1 MTAQSHICF
10 ATIAM
15 KAVATKAVG
24 LPAVTSGPRFP
35 RHFQTF
41 SFQQFQTV
49 VRKKQ
54 AKVVHCSSTPSIF
67 TTMSNHHEPL
77 QSHRAHL
84 DLRLTT
90 LDTLTN
96 DLSRSVDRGFGWH
109 QEQIKKQTQ
118 GLKRTD
124 CWGGRVDFSA
134 KSLLKRWGCQSNS
147 IVVHVTQPLICS
159 ENLTGHVVN

>member
-1 MTAQSHICF
+1 
-10 ATIAM
+10 M
-15 KAVATKAVG
+15 KAVAIKAVG
-24 LPAVTSGPRFP
+24 LPAVTSGSRFP

-54 AKVVHCSSTPSIF
+54 ANVVHCSSTPIIF

-90 LDTLTN
+90 LDTFTN
-96 DLSRSVDRGFGWH
+96 DLSRHVDRGFGWH
-109 QEQIKKQTQ
+109 QERIKKQTQ
-118 GLKRTD
+118 GFKRTG
-124 CWGGRVDFSA
+124 CWGGFVDVSA
-134 KSLLKRWGCQSNS
+134 RSLLKRRGRQSKS
-147 IVVHVTQPLICS
+147 LVIHVTQPLICS
-159 ENLTGHVVN
+159 ENLTESMIN